1 MNINIK
7 IVKVKKIIKNKE
19 DTIEL
24 ISTRDRILSN
34 ILLKIINNK
43 NQ

>member
-1 MNINIK
+1 MSVNIK
-7 IVKVKKIIKNKE
+7 IVEVKKIIKNKE